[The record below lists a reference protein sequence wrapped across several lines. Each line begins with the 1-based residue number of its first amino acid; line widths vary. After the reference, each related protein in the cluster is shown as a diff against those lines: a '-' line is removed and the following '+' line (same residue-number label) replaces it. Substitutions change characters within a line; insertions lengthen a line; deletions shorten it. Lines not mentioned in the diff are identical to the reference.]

1 MSKLSLRDRLLA
13 AMTEH
18 DNSPIVTPVQLADA
32 LALAIETLTETIA
45 PRQQKDWMNKLE
57 IRRKYNLTEY
67 ALRKILNTTR
77 IQTKTNLKS
86 GKVFIN
92 AAEFDKVY
100 RSGLV

>member
-67 ALRKILNTTR
+67 ALRKILNTR
-77 IQTKTNLKS
+77 ARDRGPHSDQDQPQERQSLHQRRR
-86 GKVFIN
+86 V
-92 AAEFDKVY
+92 
-100 RSGLV
+100 R